1 MKKHGDTD
9 RMVSRKIQDLSNED
23 LEYLEKI
30 LQEKYTQELER
41 DSNWL
46 AKNHYK
52 RPGEKKAKIYRIL
65 DAVRSQKRLTTIEK
79 W

>member
-1 MKKHGDTD
+1 
-9 RMVSRKIQDLSNED
+9 MVSRKIQDLSNED
-23 LEYLEKI
+23 LDYLEKI

>member
-1 MKKHGDTD
+1 
-9 RMVSRKIQDLSNED
+9 MVSRKIQDLSQDD
-23 LEYLEKI
+23 LDYLEKI

-41 DSNWL
+41 DSTWL

-52 RPGEKKAKIYRIL
+52 RPGEKKTKIYRIME
-65 DAVRSQKRLTTIEK
+65 AIRSQKRLLGVEK